1 MNELRRSFQTPSNSA
16 SNLKLIS
23 LVLSGKIVDFSRII
37 SLIDETVTLLEA
49 EQGEDDSKEAYC
61 IKNIGQTEDEDNVSA
76 HHISGH
82 RDAVADFKDQLSNT
96 DARIERIVEE
106 TIDVHVP
113 RVMGETV
120 EAVKLIPQD
129 KVQNCT
135 LEQIVAVAAG
145 EMIQLLLHGR
155 ISERIIE
162 QTVEAPVP
170 QIRVHCVEAMK
181 VILQER
187 LATAH
192 REAESGKL
200 SRF

>member
-1 MNELRRSFQTPSNSA
+1 M
-16 SNLKLIS
+16 
-23 LVLSGKIVDFSRII
+23 
-37 SLIDETVTLLEA
+37 LEA
-49 EQGEDDSKEAYC
+49 EQGEDDSKKAYC
-61 IKNIGQTEDEDNVSA
+61 IKSIGQTEDEDNVSA

-82 RDAVADFKDQLSNT
+82 RDAIADYKDQLSNT

-106 TIDVHVP
+106 TIDVPVP

-170 QIRVHCVEAMK
+170 QIRVHSVEAMK

-192 REAESGKL
+192 REAECGRPHSSG
-200 SRF
+200 